1 MKTNKM
7 GIHGKR
13 NKNGSKL
20 STLFGIITKIEHRR
34 LNLHKEVTVTGN
46 VCLDEQSEKTLLEA
60 DVKKSQAAELIRKLQ
75 NR

>member
-7 GIHGKR
+7 GIHAKR
-13 NKNGSKL
+13 NKNGFL

-34 LNLHKEVTVTGN
+34 LNIHKEVMVTEN
-46 VCLDEQSEKTLLEA
+46 VCSDDQIGITLLEA
-60 DVKKSQAAELIRKLQ
+60 EIKKSQAVELTRKLQ